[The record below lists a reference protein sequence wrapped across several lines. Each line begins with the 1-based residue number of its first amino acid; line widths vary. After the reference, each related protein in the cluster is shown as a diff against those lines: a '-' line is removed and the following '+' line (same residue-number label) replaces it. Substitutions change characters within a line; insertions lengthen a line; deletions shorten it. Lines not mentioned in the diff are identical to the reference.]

1 MKGRTVMLHQASF
14 ARKAFVVG
22 NYFFL
27 ISLSLLCLLPLVQ
40 VLSIS
45 FSSSSAASAG
55 LVQLLPVDFTFS
67 SYAYIMQKK
76 EFIASF
82 LVTLQRF
89 GLGFLISMS
98 LAVLSAYPLSKEQK
112 DLKGRSVYAWFF
124 VFTILFSGGLIPT
137 YMVVSQTGLVDTIW
151 ALVIPGAVSVFNVI
165 LLLNFFRGLP
175 KEVEESAFMDG
186 AGHWT
191 VLCRMILPMSLP
203 VLATV
208 ALFTMVFHWN
218 SWFDGLIYMNFPQN
232 YPLSTY
238 LQLMVINSNP
248 MKTDPNHLSG
258 ILEIS
263 ERTTR
268 SAQIFLGAL
277 PILIVYPFLQ
287 RFFVKGIVLGSVK
300 G

>member
-1 MKGRTVMLHQASF
+1 MLHQASF
-14 ARKAFVVG
+14 GRKVFVVG
-22 NYFFL
+22 NYLFL
-27 ISLSLLCLLPLVQ
+27 ISLSLLCLLPLMQ
-40 VLSIS
+40 VLAIS

-55 LVQLLPVDFTFS
+55 LVNLLPVDFTLS
-67 SYAYIMQKK
+67 SYSYIMQKK

-89 GLGFLISMS
+89 GLGFLISMG
-98 LAVLSAYPLSKEQK
+98 LAVLSAYPLSKEQA
-112 DLKGRSVYAWFF
+112 DLKGRSFYAWFF

-137 YMVVSQTGLVDTIW
+137 YMVVSQTGLIDTIW
-151 ALVIPGAVSVFNVI
+151 ALVIPSGVAVFNVI

-191 VLCRMILPMSLP
+191 VLCRMILPMSMP

-208 ALFTMVFHWN
+208 ALFTMVYHWN
-218 SWFDGLIYMNFPQN
+218 SWFDGLIYMNFPAN

-248 MKTDPNHLSG
+248 MKMDPNNLSG

>member
-1 MKGRTVMLHQASF
+1 MFHVQHRASLS
-14 ARKAFVVG
+14 RRAFVVG
-22 NYFFL
+22 NYTFL
-27 ISLSLLCLLPLVQ
+27 VALSLLCLLPLVQ

-45 FSSSSAASAG
+45 FSSSAAASAG
-55 LVQLLPVDFTFS
+55 LVKLFPVDFTLA
-67 SYAYIMQKK
+67 SYSYILQKQ
-76 EFIASF
+76 EFINSF
-82 LVTLQRF
+82 GITLQRLI
-89 GLGFLISMS
+89 LGFVTNMGLS
-98 LAVLSAYPLSKEQK
+98 LLCAYPLSKERK
-112 DLKGRSVYAWFF
+112 DLRIRSWYAWFF

-137 YMVVSQTGLVDTIW
+137 YMVISMTGLIDTLW
-151 ALVIPGAVSVFNVI
+151 ALIIPSAVSVFNVI

-175 KEVEESAFMDG
+175 QEVEESAFLDG

-191 VLCRMILPMSLP
+191 VLWKMYVPMSYP

-218 SWFDGLIYMNFPQN
+218 SWFDGLIYMNFPKN

-238 LQLMVINSNP
+238 LQLLVINSNP
-248 MKTDPNHLSG
+248 MKMDPRNLAG

-268 SAQIFLGAL
+268 AAQIFLGAL

>member
-1 MKGRTVMLHQASF
+1 MLRQASF
-14 ARKAFVVG
+14 GRKVFVVG
-22 NYFFL
+22 NYLFL
-27 ISLSLLCLLPLVQ
+27 ISLSLLCLLPLIQ
-40 VLSIS
+40 MLAIS

-55 LVQLLPVDFTFS
+55 LVNLIPVDFTLS
-67 SYAYIMQKK
+67 SYKYIMQKK
-76 EFIASF
+76 EFILSF
-82 LVTLQRF
+82 LITLQRF
-89 GLGFLISMS
+89 GLGFVISMGLS
-98 LAVLSAYPLSKEQK
+98 ILSAYPLSKEKK
-112 DLKGRSVYAWFF
+112 DLYGRSFYAWFF

-137 YMVVSQTGLVDTIW
+137 YIVVSKTGLIDTIW

-175 KEVEESAFMDG
+175 REVEESAFMDG

-191 VLCRMILPMSLP
+191 VLCRMYIQMSLP
-203 VLATV
+203 VIATI

-248 MKTDPNHLSG
+248 MKTDPNNLSG

>member
-1 MKGRTVMLHQASF
+1 MLRQASF
-14 ARKAFVVG
+14 SRKVFVVG
-22 NYFFL
+22 NYLFL
-27 ISLSLLCLLPLVQ
+27 ISLSLLCLLPLIQ
-40 VLSIS
+40 MLAIS

-55 LVQLLPVDFTFS
+55 LVNLIPVDFTLS
-67 SYAYIMQKK
+67 SYKYIMQKK

-82 LVTLQRF
+82 LITLQRF
-89 GLGFLISMS
+89 GLGFVISMGLS
-98 LAVLSAYPLSKEQK
+98 ILSAYPLSKEKK
-112 DLKGRSVYAWFF
+112 DLDGRSFYAWFF

-137 YMVVSQTGLVDTIW
+137 YIVVSKTGLIDTIW

-175 KEVEESAFMDG
+175 REVEESAFMDG

-191 VLCRMILPMSLP
+191 VLCRMYIQMSLP
-203 VLATV
+203 VIATI

-248 MKTDPNHLSG
+248 MKTDPNNLSG

>member
-1 MKGRTVMLHQASF
+1 MG
-14 ARKAFVVG
+14 
-22 NYFFL
+22 
-27 ISLSLLCLLPLVQ
+27 
-40 VLSIS
+40 LSI
-45 FSSSSAASAG
+45 
-55 LVQLLPVDFTFS
+55 
-67 SYAYIMQKK
+67 
-76 EFIASF
+76 
-82 LVTLQRF
+82 
-89 GLGFLISMS
+89 
-98 LAVLSAYPLSKEQK
+98 LSAYPLSKEKK
-112 DLKGRSVYAWFF
+112 DLDGRSFYAWFF

-137 YMVVSQTGLVDTIW
+137 YMVVSKTGLIDTIW
-151 ALVIPGAVSVFNVI
+151 ALVIPSAVSVFNII

-175 KEVEESAFMDG
+175 REVEESAFMDG

-191 VLCRMILPMSLP
+191 VLCRMYIPMSLP
-203 VLATV
+203 VLATI

-218 SWFDGLIYMNFPQN
+218 SWFDGLIYMNFPEN

-248 MKTDPNHLSG
+248 MKTDPNNLSG

-287 RFFVKGIVLGSVK
+287 RFFCKGNCTWQCERMSV
-300 G
+300 